1 MEASEPCCLKLRL
14 DTRAETIPE
23 EQEPPRGISGAPLP
37 VLIKPFLNGEVADL
51 NMTLLMST
59 VTSLVDLIEDE
70 VVPEPLPM
78 EVSDLAFLELLNFTI
93 STILQKKLLRKGAH
107 YNTFYGSFTLFLFL
121 NFSQYDMEYLVSDG
135 IPLI

>member
-14 DTRAETIPE
+14 DTHAETLTEGE
-23 EQEPPRGISGAPLP
+23 EAPRGISGAPLP
-37 VLIKPFLNGEVADL
+37 MVIKPFLHGEVADL

-78 EVSDLAFLELLNFTI
+78 EVSE
-93 STILQKKLLRKGAH
+93 
-107 YNTFYGSFTLFLFL
+107 SFFPRINMSAT
-121 NFSQYDMEYLVSDG
+121 S
-135 IPLI
+135 